1 MIHHFFLAAMLGAPE
16 LALLIPIAGMVLAGV
31 IIVAGLVFK
40 YHQRRLWH
48 ETARAALEKGQPPPP
63 YPGAQADD
71 ITKSWHE
78 FAMSQM
84 AAHHHCRR
92 PRWRRDLRGGLVLLA
107 IGLAVY
113 FARPPDWTP
122 GWNLAVY
129 IPGFMGGALLL
140 NALFNAVFSPK
151 ETETDTRPPHR
162 DPS

>member
-1 MIHHFFLAAMLGAPE
+1 MIHHFFFATMPGPPE
-16 LALLIPIAGMVLAGV
+16 IALLIPIAAMTLAGV
-31 IIVAGLVFK
+31 IVVAGLIFK

-48 ETARAALEKGQPPPP
+48 ETARAAIEKGQPLPP
-63 YPGAQADD
+63 YPGAQKDE
-71 ITKSWHE
+71 TEKSWHE
-78 FAMSQM
+78 FALSLM

-122 GWNLAVY
+122 GWNLAIY
-129 IPGFMGGALLL
+129 IPGFIGAALLL
-140 NALFNAVFSPK
+140 SALFSALFSSK
-151 ETETDTRPPHR
+151 ETEADTRPPQR

>member
-1 MIHHFFLAAMLGAPE
+1 MIHHFFFATMPGPPE
-16 LALLIPIAGMVLAGV
+16 IALLIPIAAMTLAGV
-31 IIVAGLVFK
+31 IVVAGLIFK

-48 ETARAALEKGQPPPP
+48 ETARAALEKGQPLPP
-63 YPGAQADD
+63 YPGEQAQD
-71 ITKSWHE
+71 ITKSRQK

-84 AAHHHCRR
+84 AAHHRCRR

-113 FARPPDWTP
+113 FARPPEWTP
-122 GWNLAVY
+122 GWNLAIY

-140 NALFNAVFSPK
+140 NALFNAIFAQK
-151 ETETDTRPPHR
+151 ETETDTRPPQR